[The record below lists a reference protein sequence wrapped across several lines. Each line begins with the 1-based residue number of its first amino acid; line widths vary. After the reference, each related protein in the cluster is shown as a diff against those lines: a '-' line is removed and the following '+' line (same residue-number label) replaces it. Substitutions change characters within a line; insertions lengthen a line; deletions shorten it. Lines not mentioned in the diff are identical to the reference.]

1 MKQYTRCI
9 LNVLACLTA
18 SDAFASTILSDN
30 LANTF
35 TGTEAITA
43 TRFVDASFGT
53 DGSAYTLNAVTLR
66 MQEVTPG
73 NALLRI
79 YSDSGFKPGALV
91 GTMTSPASY
100 PAGLGDSLFTSG
112 GIGLLPNSTY
122 WVVLSAPAGQYNWAW
137 TSDNTGS
144 G

>member
-1 MKQYTRCI
+1 
-9 LNVLACLTA
+9 
-18 SDAFASTILSDN
+18 
-30 LANTF
+30 
-35 TGTEAITA
+35 
-43 TRFVDASFGT
+43 
-53 DGSAYTLNAVTLR
+53 

-144 G
+144 GVGFQHTWGHSEDGGATWTESISLPQMMLAVAEVPEPSTFMMVGIGAIGMGLGNWKRRRN